1 MRTFNDVVSELRGK
15 MRNATYITILKTAG
29 MNAVILDSGECVAKF
44 VDGVI
49 TQVTPVPVDA
59 PGVEPVPEQ
68 TKAEELVVVEAVEQ
82 IKVEE
87 PLQRTKVRKS
97 RWNESPDEPVTDHDQ
112 E

>member
-29 MNAVILDSGECVAKF
+29 MNAVILEDGEFVAKSENGQA
-44 VDGVI
+44 VP
-49 TQVTPVPVDA
+49 VTPVLPNAQVDA
-59 PGVEPVPEQ
+59 NAPVVEPEPV
-68 TKAEELVVVEAVEQ
+68 KVAEEPVV
-82 IKVEE
+82 VEE

-97 RWNESPDEPVTDHDQ
+97 RWNESPDEPVAEHDQ